1 MYIYHIYYVC
11 RLFLRCRLCIPSQVN
26 QQNKDGKTPRDM
38 AKCTCAEVDALL
50 ARWKAVGAVAAA
62 VTALLVAVVEVTL
75 TVALAAAVVAG
86 AAEE

>member
-1 MYIYHIYYVC
+1 
-11 RLFLRCRLCIPSQVN
+11 
-26 QQNKDGKTPRDM
+26 M

-62 VTALLVAVVEVTL
+62 VTALVVAVVEVTL
-75 TVALAAAVVAG
+75 AVVAG